1 MDRSDPQRL
10 TGFIKTGMEMRSIL
24 LAAAGAVALMIPA
37 GNAQAQGFGTRVV
50 VDGCVTKGVE
60 PGCLIV
66 HERSSTF
73 TYNISAAKPKPDP
86 ANKFAVH
93 VTGVVSDRV
102 SFCMQG
108 PVLEKITLAYTK
120 TKCEGK

>member
-1 MDRSDPQRL
+1 
-10 TGFIKTGMEMRSIL
+10 MRSIL
-24 LAAAGAVALMIPA
+24 LAAAGAVVLAIPA
-37 GNAQAQGFGTRVV
+37 GHAQAQGFGTRIV

-66 HERSSTF
+66 HDRGSTF
-73 TYNISAAKPKPDP
+73 TYNVSAAKPKPDP
-86 ANKFAVH
+86 AHHFAVH

-108 PVLEKITLAYTK
+108 PVLEKITWAYTK